1 LTFFLNLFQVAK
13 DNGLLR
19 GRKMQIEILYRPS
32 YSLARVKLDPRESIQ
47 VEAGSMVSMTPNLR
61 METEARGGLF
71 ASLARTVLGGESFFI
86 NTYTA
91 PSDGGEVALAPA
103 LPGDVVVM
111 DLHDETLMVQ
121 SGSYVAS
128 SEGIDV
134 DTSWGGAKTFF
145 GSEGLIMLRVTG
157 RGTLIVSSYGAIHPM
172 ELAAG
177 EKYIVDSG
185 HLVTFED
192 RLDFRV
198 RKVAG
203 WKSTLFSGEGL
214 VVDLTGPGKL
224 SLQTRSED
232 AFLSWLIPQLPQPEG
247 RD

>member
-1 LTFFLNLFQVAK
+1 MRRIVVMIISSNAFSRSGIRETLSRQNVLDLLEIVECDPGEDGSEATRQV
-13 DNGLLR
+13 
-19 GRKMQIEILYRPS
+19 
-32 YSLARVKLDPRESIQ
+32 LDSSP
-47 VEAGSMVSMTPNLR
+47 
-61 METEARGGLF
+61 
-71 ASLARTVLGGESFFI
+71 
-86 NTYTA
+86 
-91 PSDGGEVALAPA
+91 
-103 LPGDVVVM
+103 DVVVL